1 MAYDGGKLRWLT
13 MNRAR
18 ELARSGEHLDHTTIL
33 RRLSIERPDFSRVR
47 SAIEERP
54 FLAQL
59 DRLCAAAL
67 VVRRRWCRTARRL
80 RFTRAG

>member
-18 ELARSGEHLDHTTIL
+18 ELARSGEHTDHSTIL
-33 RRLSIERPDFSRVR
+33 RQLSTERPDFGRVR

-59 DRLCAAAL
+59 DRMCSM
-67 VVRRRWCRTARRL
+67 ARDSQ
-80 RFTRAG
+80 TPGQETKGCE